1 MKLQRK
7 GTRHSH
13 RGVIGVESAI
23 VMIAFV
29 IVAAALA
36 FVVLNMGFTTAQK
49 AKTTIIAGLGES
61 SSSMQVAGKV
71 IGVGC
76 SAGSSETAC
85 STTGKLNATA
95 FPIKITSGGDAVDLA
110 VATTAVKYLSN
121 SVEYDDIY
129 SGPITAAEH
138 RSLSLALTQA
148 TAETDSSFDDF
159 DGTSGVPAHA
169 ISKNTTPNTAAI
181 VYWSVQTNTNTIL
194 DQGEHAVLAVVY
206 SDADRP
212 QSLDKIRVELIPATG
227 ASLTVERQ
235 VPVITSSVVDLG

>member
-36 FVVLNMGFTTAQK
+36 FVVLNMGFQTSQK
-49 AKTTIIAGLGES
+49 AKTTIIAGLEES

-76 SAGSSETAC
+76 TLTANGC
-85 STTGKLNATA
+85 STPYLNATA
-95 FPIKITSGGDAVDLA
+95 YPIKITSGGDSVDLSA
-110 VATTAVKYLSN
+110 ATTAVKYLSN

-129 SGPITAAEH
+129 SGTITDAEY
-138 RSLSLALTQA
+138 RSLDLAFEGAVSNNL
-148 TAETDSSFDDF
+148 DNF
-159 DGTSGVPAHA
+159 SGVMNPV
-169 ISKNTTPNTAAI
+169 SETVVTNTASFI
-181 VYWSVQTNTNTIL
+181 YWSVSGSTINSIL
-194 DQGEHAVLAVVY
+194 DEGEHAVLAVAFE
-206 SDADRP
+206 DGERP
-212 QSLDKIRVELIPATG
+212 TSLDTIRVELIPATG
-227 ASLTVERQ
+227 ASLSVERQ
-235 VPVITSSVVDLG
+235 VPTITTSVVDLG

>member
-36 FVVLNMGFTTAQK
+36 FVVLNMGFTTTQK
-49 AKTTIIAGLGES
+49 AKTTIISGLDEA
-61 SSSMQVAGKV
+61 SSSMQIAGKV
-71 IGVGC
+71 TGVGC
-76 SAGSSETAC
+76 TSSSSETAC
-85 STTGKLNATA
+85 ATTSKLNATS
-95 FPIKITSGGDAVDLA
+95 FPIKVTSGGDSVDLSL
-110 VATTAVKYLSN
+110 ATTAVKYLSN

-138 RSLSLALTQA
+138 RSLTIAFEQAVTDGLTGFSGA
-148 TAETDSSFDDF
+148 VNPVN
-159 DGTSGVPAHA
+159 GTVASQ
-169 ISKNTTPNTAAI
+169 TAAI
-181 VYWSVQTNTNTIL
+181 VYWSVQSNTNSIL
-194 DQGEHAVLAVVY
+194 DQGEHAVLAIAY
-206 SDADRP
+206 GSSDRP
-212 QSLDKIRVELIPATG
+212 SSLDTIRAELIVATG

-235 VPVITSSVVDLG
+235 VPVITTSVVDLG

>member
-36 FVVLNMGFTTAQK
+36 FVVLNMGFQTSQK

-71 IGVGC
+71 TGVGC
-76 SAGSSETAC
+76 TTTAGGC
-85 STTGKLNATA
+85 TTPLLNATA
-95 FPIKITSGGDAVDLA
+95 YPIKISSGGDSVDLQA
-110 VATTAVKYLSN
+110 STTAVKYVSN

-129 SGPITAAEH
+129 AGPITAAEY
-138 RSLSLALTQA
+138 RSLSLAFTRA
-148 TAETDSSFDDF
+148 EAETGSDF
-159 DGTSGVPAHA
+159 DAFNNEHPV
-169 ISKNTTPNTAAI
+169 TANSPSSTKAF
-181 VYWSVQTNTNTIL
+181 VYWSVRTNTNAIL
-194 DQGEHAVLAVVY
+194 DQGEHAVLAIGF
-206 SDADRP
+206 SESDRP
-212 QSLDKIRVELIPATG
+212 AALDTIRAEIIPATG
-227 ASLTVERQ
+227 ASLSVERQ
-235 VPVITSSVVDLG
+235 VPTITTAVVDLG

>member
-36 FVVLNMGFTTAQK
+36 FVVLNMGFTTSQK
-49 AKTTIIAGLGES
+49 AKTTIISGLGES
-61 SSSMQVAGKV
+61 SSSMQIAGKV
-71 IGVGC
+71 TGVGC
-76 SAGSSETAC
+76 TSSSGDTSCA
-85 STTGKLNATA
+85 TTPELNATS

-129 SGPITAAEH
+129 SGPITAEEH
-138 RSLSLALTQA
+138 RSLTLAFREAGNDAMTGFGSKMYNPVNGSLATQ
-148 TAETDSSFDDF
+148 
-159 DGTSGVPAHA
+159 
-169 ISKNTTPNTAAI
+169 TAAI
-181 VYWSVQTNTNTIL
+181 IYWSVQTNTNSIL
-194 DQGEHAVLAVVY
+194 DQGEHAVLAVAY
-206 SDADRP
+206 DTSDRP
-212 QSLDKIRVELIPATG
+212 ASLDKIRVELIPATG
-227 ASLTVERQ
+227 SSLTVERQ
-235 VPVITSSVVDLG
+235 VPVITTSVVDLG